1 MKSCLSSKNG
11 VVKTYVWTAL
21 EILNLFMLANF
32 FVCMI
37 QRSSCCCRNNLDKQW
52 LSPASV
58 QAVLGAD
65 DIFNPQV
72 SA

>member
-21 EILNLFMLANF
+21 ESLNLFMLANF

-37 QRSSCCCRNNLDKQW
+37 QRSSCCRNNLDKW
-52 LSPASV
+52 RLSPAPV
-58 QAVLGAD
+58 QGVLGTN